1 MSNSMIK
8 KLSTNKAIKDH
19 IFEKSEIPQEFISTG
34 SLVLNILYS
43 GRLFGGIPVGKM
55 SQIAAPSSLG
65 KSFVGMKVAKNALKK
80 DDDWIVIYID
90 TEMAFD
96 YNFSESIGIDSNRL
110 LVIQNNR
117 LEEIQKEVMAIY
129 EEFTKEEREKV
140 LLIIDSWGAMVTSKT
155 VDDATSG
162 KDVSDMTISKKKNT
176 FAKLIT
182 GLGMTVFVVN
192 HVYDNIMNQYDPLS
206 IPGGRGL
213 YFASSSIVLGTSKS
227 RAKETASSTDVI
239 GALVLSTTKK
249 SRFCK
254 ELTKLRFLIKY
265 DGGIDP
271 YHGILE
277 DLQEMGVVVKPK
289 NGWYQ
294 RNFEMLGIEG
304 EDKNW
309 REREINENGKEFYT
323 MIIKDEGVQ
332 KFFEEKYTFLHSEI
346 NDEDF

>member
-1 MSNSMIK
+1 MIQ
-8 KLSTNKAIKDH
+8 KLSKNKAIKEH
-19 IFEKSEIPQEFISTG
+19 IFEKSTEAQDFINTG

-65 KSFVGMKVAKNALKK
+65 KSFVGMKVAKNVQKK
-80 DDDWIVIYID
+80 ADDWIVIYID

-96 YNFSESIGIDSNRL
+96 YNFSESIGIDSDRM
-110 LVIQNNR
+110 LVIQSNQ
-117 LEEIQKEVMAIY
+117 LEDIQKQVMGIK
-129 EEFTKEEREKV
+129 EEFTKEERKKV
-140 LLIIDSWGAMVTSKT
+140 LLIIDSWGGMVTSKT

-176 FAKLIT
+176 FARLIT

-227 RAKETASSTDVI
+227 RAKETQSSTDVI
-239 GALVLSTTKK
+239 GAAILATTKK

-254 ELTKLRFLIKY
+254 ELTKLRYLIKY
-265 DGGIDP
+265 EGGIDP
-271 YHGILE
+271 YYGILE
-277 DLQEMGVVVKPK
+277 DALEGGYITKPTMGYYSRANV
-289 NGWYQ
+289 
-294 RNFEMLGIEG
+294 EG
-304 EDKNW
+304 DKKW
-309 REREINENGKEFYT
+309 REREINENGKEFWDT
-323 MIIKDEGVQ
+323 ILKDTDFPWYIE
-332 KFFEEKYTFLHSEI
+332 KKYTFLHSEI
-346 NDEDF
+346 NDTDFEV